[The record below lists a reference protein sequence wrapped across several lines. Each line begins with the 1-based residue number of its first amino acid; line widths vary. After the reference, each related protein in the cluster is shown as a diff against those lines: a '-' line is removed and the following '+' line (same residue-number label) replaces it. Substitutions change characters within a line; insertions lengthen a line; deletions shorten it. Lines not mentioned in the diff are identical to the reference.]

1 MAVYVNNLIVN
12 AGTDFSQTF
21 TVEDSSTNSVKNLTA
36 HAASSQMRKHAA
48 ATGVTTFT
56 TSITN
61 AAGGQIR
68 IGLSTSQTAELK
80 PGRYVYDVLLTAA
93 DSSMTRI
100 VEGMVLVREGVT
112 RA

>member
-12 AGTDFSQTF
+12 AGTDFTQTF
-21 TVEDSSTNSVKNLTA
+21 TVEDSTTNSVKNLTA
-36 HAASSQMRKHAA
+36 HSAASQMRKHAA

-80 PGRYVYDVLLTAA
+80 PGRYVYDVMLTAA
-93 DSSMTRI
+93 DNSMSRI

-112 RA
+112 R